1 MAKVNKYNDDYQ
13 ETVVKA
19 LRYCWDKG
27 IYAFPIVV
35 KGNKGSRFP
44 PVKIQMNI
52 GNTKRIGD
60 VIYDQKSADLYNK
73 IDELYLHYFN
83 KRNE

>member
-1 MAKVNKYNDDYQ
+1 VAKANKYNDDYQ
-13 ETVVKA
+13 ETVVRA

-27 IYAFPIVV
+27 IYAFPVV
-35 KGNKGSRFP
+35 VDGNRGKRNP

-52 GNTKRIGD
+52 GNTKKIGE
-60 VIYDQKSADLYNK
+60 VLYDQKSSDIYEK
-73 IDELYLHYFN
+73 IDELYVHYFN